1 MQLDLIESIEVYNNL
16 HKKLDSQ
23 LDKEFIVEVLKVMYG
38 NKNSEGNTKQNKE
51 TNQNNIEEEYF

>member
-1 MQLDLIESIEVYNNL
+1 MQLDLIESIEVYSNL